1 MNVLSLQ
8 KQSESALSLHW
19 VSVSH
24 VCKQLGRTLGA
35 LAGAGAEGGDADA
48 AGELG
53 TGADPAGTDGCTGEL
68 GLDAAGELG
77 AGADPAGTDDCTGE
91 LGLDAAT
98 PGDDGEGV
106 VGGATHLVQM
116 VDVEV
121 LMTVETVTVGLPL
134 TVMGQVVTV
143 VYALQRC

>member
-24 VCKQLGRTLGA
+24 VCKQLGRTPGA
-35 LAGAGAEGGDADA
+35 LAGAGADGGDADV
-48 AGELG
+48 
-53 TGADPAGTDGCTGEL
+53 
-68 GLDAAGELG
+68 AGELG
-77 AGADPAGTDDCTGE
+77 AGADPAGTDCCTGE
-91 LGLDAAT
+91 LGLEAAT

-106 VGGATHLVQM
+106 LGGATHLVQM

-143 VYALQRC
+143 VYALQ